1 MKIYLQLFWTFFKIG
16 LFTFGGGYA
25 MLPLLQD
32 EVVRKKG
39 WASENDLMD
48 YYSLG
53 LCTPGIIAIN
63 VATFIGYYRA
73 GNSGATAATLGIVT
87 PSVIVITLIAAVLQK
102 FMANPYVAH
111 AFEGISLA
119 VVALIADMLLDLGR
133 KNIRDWLTAAV
144 FVIALGLMVIAG
156 WSPAAVVLAAIAAGL
171 IPQRE
176 KKQ

>member
-1 MKIYLQLFWTFFKIG
+1 MKIYWQLFGTFFKIG

-39 WASENDLMD
+39 WAGENDLMD

-53 LCTPGIIAIN
+53 QCTPGIIAIN

-73 GNSGATAATLGIVT
+73 GKSGAAAATLGIVT
-87 PSVIVITLIAAVLQK
+87 PSVMVITLIAAVLQK
-102 FMANPYVAH
+102 FMAVSYVAY

-119 VVALIADMLLDLGR
+119 VVALIADMLLELGR
-133 KNIRDWLTAAV
+133 KNIRDRLTAAI
-144 FVIALGLMVIAG
+144 FVIALGLVMLAG
-156 WSPAAVVLAAIAAGL
+156 WSPAVVVLAAIAAGL

>member
-1 MKIYLQLFWTFFKIG
+1 MKIYRQLFWSFFKIG

-39 WASENDLMD
+39 WASDEDLMD

-53 LCTPGIIAIN
+53 QCTPGIIAIN

-73 GNSGATAATLGIVT
+73 GKCGAVIATLGIVT

-102 FMANPYVAH
+102 FMENPYVAH
-111 AFEGISLA
+111 AFEGISLV
-119 VVALIADMLLDLGR
+119 VVALIADMLLSLGR
-133 KNIRDWLTAAV
+133 KNIRDWLTIAV
-144 FVIALGLMVIAG
+144 FIVSLGLMIFAG
-156 WSPAAVVLAAIAAGL
+156 WSPAAVVLAAVIVGL
-171 IPQRE
+171 LPRRE
-176 KKQ
+176 KKR